1 MDRQV
6 NPRRRPRVADR
17 TALGVL
23 FVLFLPCVP
32 GCGLLQYKRSPTRA
46 EIITAEHPGEIVYI
60 ILEGTVKVYIARP
73 DGTEVILAIL
83 GAGEV
88 VGEMSL
94 VDSFERSASVL
105 ALEACTLLLMGRP
118 AFWASLKEM
127 PTMAHNLV
135 NILSRRL
142 RLSNARAESLAA
154 LDIYG
159 RVAAQLLALAK
170 EYGEATPNGDVLIP
184 LRLTQSDL
192 ASLIGA
198 SRVRVNQALGFYKK
212 HNYLSVNRNNQIAI
226 HDSEALGRRCS

>member
-1 MDRQV
+1 MVPEVD
-6 NPRRRPRVADR
+6 
-17 TALGVL
+17 ALAKLAL
-23 FVLFLPCVP
+23 FDGLTSGQLAKLR
-32 GCGLLQYKRSPTRA
+32 GLLQYKRSPTRA

-142 RLSNARAESLAA
+142 RLSTTPAPSRWRRWTSTAR
-154 LDIYG
+154 
-159 RVAAQLLALAK
+159 
-170 EYGEATPNGDVLIP
+170 
-184 LRLTQSDL
+184 
-192 ASLIGA
+192 
-198 SRVRVNQALGFYKK
+198 
-212 HNYLSVNRNNQIAI
+212 
-226 HDSEALGRRCS
+226 